1 MALAKFLYRFVIKC
15 DAPRFFV
22 LYFLRHHVNLHY
34 LMVIGLVLAA
44 RLKLVMDDT

>member
-15 DAPRFFV
+15 DAP
-22 LYFLRHHVNLHY
+22 RHHVNLHY